1 MSRKNRR
8 KRSKGFGS
16 PAQPETARSQPKYSI
31 RDFEKSEIEPLAYR
45 VTPVMEKAAEECAR
59 KYRLGVVFQPEGHDV
74 MMFSRPTGDRFIDAH
89 LSAYPNAKVVMAKQ
103 LGDGQ
108 SMFPWDTSRIVD
120 GYYQPKRIPGLIK
133 H

>member
-45 VTPVMEKAAEECAR
+45 VTPAIEKAAKECAS

-89 LSAYPNAKVVMAKQ
+89 LSAAPNAKLSTKGIYWARAFLIVCCMVVPR
-103 LGDGQ
+103 DCQ
-108 SMFPWDTSRIVD
+108 SHGRACGTCS
-120 GYYQPKRIPGLIK
+120 K
-133 H
+133 